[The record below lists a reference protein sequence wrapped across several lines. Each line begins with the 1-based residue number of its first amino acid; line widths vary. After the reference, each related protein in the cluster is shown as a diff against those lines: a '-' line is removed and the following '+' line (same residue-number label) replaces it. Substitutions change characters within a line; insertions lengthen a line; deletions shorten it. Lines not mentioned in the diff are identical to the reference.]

1 MYEKYGGKIMSYEIK
16 LGEAIGDIKIGM
28 PRSEVKKLFKNL
40 KEWTELPYGYTH
52 VIQYDIND
60 DFQIVYDE
68 DNCLYR
74 NLNKELVLMEKI
86 ETKADKEELKRML
99 ENHVKYTDSKK
110 AAAVLSDFEE
120 EIKKFKKIIPE
131 DYKKLISATAMFEE
145 QGMTVEQAQI
155 EAFYKC
161 TREE

>member
-1 MYEKYGGKIMSYEIK
+1 MTGGKVVILGPTGKNFAAGMSGGVVY
-16 LGEAIGDIKIGM
+16 
-28 PRSEVKKLFKNL
+28 
-40 KEWTELPYGYTH
+40 
-52 VIQYDIND
+52 
-60 DFQIVYDE
+60 VYDE